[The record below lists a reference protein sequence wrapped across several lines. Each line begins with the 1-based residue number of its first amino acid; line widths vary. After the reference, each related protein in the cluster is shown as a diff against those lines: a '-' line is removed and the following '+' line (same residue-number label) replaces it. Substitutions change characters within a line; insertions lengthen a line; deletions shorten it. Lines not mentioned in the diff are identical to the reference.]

1 MTKGPAVIAS
11 SPNVTLNFLGLLDF
25 SEKTENLEKRTF
37 EAVKTMMSKL
47 PSPDDGNYKDM
58 RQLVMRS
65 FVKSYNRRTQ
75 DLPATTAEK
84 ASND

>member
-1 MTKGPAVIAS
+1 MTKGLAVIAS
-11 SPNVTLNFLGLLDF
+11 PPNVTLFFLGWLDF
-25 SEKTENLEKRTF
+25 SEETENREKRTF

-47 PSPDDGNYKDM
+47 PSPDGNYKEM

-65 FVKSYNRRTQ
+65 FAKAYHRGTQ

-84 ASND
+84 ASDD